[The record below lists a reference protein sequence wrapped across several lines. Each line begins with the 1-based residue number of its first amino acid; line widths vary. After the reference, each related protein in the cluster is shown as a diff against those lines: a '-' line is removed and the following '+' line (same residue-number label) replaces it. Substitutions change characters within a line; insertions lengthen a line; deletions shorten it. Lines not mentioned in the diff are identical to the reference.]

1 MTPDH
6 KADEVLYGRS
16 VDREAILNA
25 KVPVPPAARELV
37 AEIRR
42 YTEGEKAE
50 ANRR

>member
-1 MTPDH
+1 MH
-6 KADEVLYGRS
+6 AEIYVLT
-16 VDREAILNA
+16 
-25 KVPVPPAARELV
+25 KVPLLPTARELA